1 MDFIRFIEVVK
12 SQYKQDLHCS
22 RKKLLHNFAGA
33 SCKTLLFQYISVSRL
48 IFIWHV
54 KSSILKLT
62 VQNTR
67 KDQQTCDLVRD
78 SVEMEMN
85 EKLSLFGYIVSFLNE
100 KSYLSGFL
108 ICMILD
114 FSKERHISDGF
125 CVTLWCSVH
134 SYSDS
139 SGSE

>member
-1 MDFIRFIEVVK
+1 
-12 SQYKQDLHCS
+12 
-22 RKKLLHNFAGA
+22 
-33 SCKTLLFQYISVSRL
+33 
-48 IFIWHV
+48 
-54 KSSILKLT
+54 
-62 VQNTR
+62 
-67 KDQQTCDLVRD
+67 
-78 SVEMEMN
+78 MEMN

-139 SGSE
+139 SGK

>member
-67 KDQQTCDLVRD
+67 KDQQYCDLVRD
-78 SVEMEMN
+78 SVEMEMS

>member
-67 KDQQTCDLVRD
+67 KDQQYCDLVRD

>member
-67 KDQQTCDLVRD
+67 KDQQYCDLVRD

-125 CVTLWCSVH
+125 CVTL
-134 SYSDS
+134 
-139 SGSE
+139 

>member
-1 MDFIRFIEVVK
+1 MDFIPFIEVVK
-12 SQYKQDLHCS
+12 SKYKQDLHCS

-67 KDQQTCDLVRD
+67 KDQQYCDLVRD

>member
-22 RKKLLHNFAGA
+22 RKKLLHYFAGA
-33 SCKTLLFQYISVSRL
+33 SCKTLFFQYISYFKTHLHLARL
-48 IFIWHV
+48 N
-54 KSSILKLT
+54 SILKLT

-78 SVEMEMN
+78 SVEMKMN

-100 KSYLSGFL
+100 KS
-108 ICMILD
+108 
-114 FSKERHISDGF
+114 
-125 CVTLWCSVH
+125 
-134 SYSDS
+134 
-139 SGSE
+139 